1 MDNLHLA
8 RVEVATHPGH
18 RGRGYASAM
27 LDHLTAVA
35 VAQGRNTLNADAVWA
50 YDGPADGAGTP
61 NADFL
66 TRRGFAFSLG
76 DVKRVLELP
85 VDEGLLARLADEV
98 APHHPGYTLRDF
110 AGPVPEDIID
120 AFGDLVGS
128 LITEAPM
135 GDLDFEPEV
144 FDATRIR
151 ADEKVF
157 EASGRTKYTTV
168 AVAPDGSLAAYSELV
183 VPTYDP
189 EHVYQWGT
197 LVRPEH
203 RGHRLGMATKVHNL
217 RCFQAAESGRTRL
230 FTYNAEVNTHMI
242 GVNDAMGF
250 RPVQRLGEFQK
261 KLDGDQDAGS
271 TGAEVGLEQLGE
283 DLGQP
288 GLEGLGAG
296 VHEQAVDRELQVGAG
311 DPVGAVVLERLAA
324 DEDLLAGEVG
334 PDHLERAEGPSAR
347 DPRGVGPEL
356 LGPAAGDHLPHL
368 RAGERRGG
376 QVPR

>member
-1 MDNLHLA
+1 MEIRPLDASDPAAMADWHASFHAAHVFGQDYPSPWMLEEMRAEFLGDRAGERMEPFGGYVEGGCVCTGLVELPQMDNLHIA

-35 VAQGRNTLNADAVWA
+35 VAQGRNTLTADAVWA

-85 VDEGLLARLADEV
+85 VDQGLLARLADEV

-120 AFGDLVGS
+120 AFGNLVGS

-217 RCFQAAESGRTRL
+217 GCFQEAESGRSRL

-261 KLDGDQDAGS
+261 KLDG
-271 TGAEVGLEQLGE
+271 
-283 DLGQP
+283 GQEP
-288 GLEGLGAG
+288 G
-296 VHEQAVDRELQVGAG
+296 QR
-311 DPVGAVVLERLAA
+311 
-324 DEDLLAGEVG
+324 
-334 PDHLERAEGPSAR
+334 
-347 DPRGVGPEL
+347 
-356 LGPAAGDHLPHL
+356 
-368 RAGERRGG
+368 ERR
-376 QVPR
+376 

>member
-1 MDNLHLA
+1 MEIRPLDASDPAAMADWHASFLAAHVHGQAYPSPWMLEEMRAEFLGDRTGERMEPFGVHVDGACVATGFVELPQLDNLHIA
-8 RVEVATHPGH
+8 RVEVATHPDH
-18 RGRGYASAM
+18 RGRGYASAL

-35 VAQGRNTLNADAVWA
+35 VAQGRSTLNADAVWA
-50 YDGPADGAGTP
+50 YDGPTDGVGTP

-76 DVKRVLELP
+76 NVKRVLDLP
-85 VDEGLLARLADEV
+85 VDDALLARLEDET
-98 APHHPGYTLRDF
+98 APCHEGYALRHF
-110 AGPVPEDIID
+110 VGPVPEDVID
-120 AFGDLVGS
+120 AFGELVGS
-128 LITEAPM
+128 LISEAPM

-168 AVAPDGSLAAYSELV
+168 AIVPDGSVVAYSELV
-183 VPTYDP
+183 VPSYDP
-189 EHVYQWGT
+189 HHVYQWGT

-217 RCFQAAESGRTRL
+217 RRFQESGAAVGRTRV

-261 KLDGDQDAGS
+261 KLG
-271 TGAEVGLEQLGE
+271 
-283 DLGQP
+283 
-288 GLEGLGAG
+288 
-296 VHEQAVDRELQVGAG
+296 
-311 DPVGAVVLERLAA
+311 
-324 DEDLLAGEVG
+324 
-334 PDHLERAEGPSAR
+334 
-347 DPRGVGPEL
+347 
-356 LGPAAGDHLPHL
+356 
-368 RAGERRGG
+368 
-376 QVPR
+376 

>member
-1 MDNLHLA
+1 M
-8 RVEVATHPGH
+8 
-18 RGRGYASAM
+18 
-27 LDHLTAVA
+27 
-35 VAQGRNTLNADAVWA
+35 
-50 YDGPADGAGTP
+50 
-61 NADFL
+61 
-66 TRRGFAFSLG
+66 
-76 DVKRVLELP
+76 
-85 VDEGLLARLADEV
+85 
-98 APHHPGYTLRDF
+98 
-110 AGPVPEDIID
+110 PEDIID

-168 AVAPDGSLAAYSELV
+168 AVAPDGSLVAYSELV

-217 RCFQAAESGRTRL
+217 RRFQAAESGRTRL

-261 KLDGDQDAGS
+261 KL
-271 TGAEVGLEQLGE
+271 
-283 DLGQP
+283 
-288 GLEGLGAG
+288 
-296 VHEQAVDRELQVGAG
+296 R
-311 DPVGAVVLERLAA
+311 
-324 DEDLLAGEVG
+324 
-334 PDHLERAEGPSAR
+334 
-347 DPRGVGPEL
+347 
-356 LGPAAGDHLPHL
+356 
-368 RAGERRGG
+368 
-376 QVPR
+376 